1 MLLQKQVSIVMQ
13 KQEFVEA
20 EDEGEDPFAG
30 DVSSIMV
37 KADQIDNFNIAEWL
51 TSILIIMF

>member
-1 MLLQKQVSIVMQ
+1 VLLQKQVSIVMQ

-37 KADQIDNFNIAEWL
+37 KADQIDNFNIAE
-51 TSILIIMF
+51 